1 MTVFLLKLAAA
12 VLMLTDH
19 LGIVLYQHQSIGFEL
34 YHWMRTLGR
43 FAFPI
48 YCFLLAE
55 GFRHLRKDPKR
66 LCGHMLLLLALA
78 VCSEPFF
85 DQLVDHSFSS
95 LAHQS
100 VIFTLLLGFGGLW
113 LYESLADRRLL
124 RFLPLLLAGAMGLL
138 LHTDY
143 AISGVFLV
151 FGCYFYLELCGDLE
165 FPIRLAGA
173 LCLMG
178 FYYLFYCWA
187 HASFGG
193 PEAVLR
199 CFKTLGNM
207 WIPHLLLAPVLA
219 AYGGRL
225 GPRSKALHR
234 CYQYF
239 YPAHLATLYLL
250 GTLLAGQGG

>member
-1 MTVFLLKLAAA
+1 MTVIWLKLLA
-12 VLMLTDH
+12 VLSMLTDH
-19 LGIVLYQHQSIGFEL
+19 LGIVLYYHRCVDYEL
-34 YHWMRTLGR
+34 YHALRVVGR
-43 FAFPI
+43 LAFPL

-55 GFRHLRKDPKR
+55 GFRHLRRDAGR
-66 LCGHMLLLLALA
+66 LRLHLLMLMLLA
-78 VCSEPFF
+78 VLSEPFF

-225 GPRSKALHR
+225 GPRNRVLHR

-239 YPAHLATLYLL
+239 YPAHLAALYLL
-250 GTLLAGQGG
+250 GALLAGQGG